1 MNTSSKVQKYMLKGG
16 YLPSVSVYYRYL
28 KAEVTAGLSGMQQ
41 KL

>member
-1 MNTSSKVQKYMLKGG
+1 MLKGG
-16 YLPSVSVYYRYL
+16 YLPSVSVYYTYL